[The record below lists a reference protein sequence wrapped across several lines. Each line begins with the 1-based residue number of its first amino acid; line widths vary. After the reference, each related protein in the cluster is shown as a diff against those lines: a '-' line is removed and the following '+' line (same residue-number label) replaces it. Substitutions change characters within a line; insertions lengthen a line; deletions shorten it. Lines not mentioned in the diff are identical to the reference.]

1 MPLAGRNAALKVTSL
16 TATTSTGNA
25 ATRSTGA
32 GSETGFVQIDST
44 SRRHWDP
51 DSTPVLYLNSTAV
64 SSTNYDVNYVQGKF
78 QWNTGDPSTGTYT
91 IDADY
96 LTASS
101 VAGGREW
108 QLQVEN
114 DMFEVS
120 EFGSSGW
127 KQYQP
132 NLAGATVSIGRYWND
147 STFIDYMAVDAKFIV
162 ELHVD
167 QNGNRYEGFARVGG
181 DQVNTAVDAIVG
193 ESLNLAIDGQLFYST
208 G

>member
-132 NLAGATVSIGRYWND
+132 NLTGATVSIGRYWND